1 MEVEDI
7 KTFDVKARRVS
18 DPSDTLAPGL
28 EQVKR
33 VTQDSKR
40 TRVGTRI
47 MMATVPHV
55 TSGSGLRKFQ
65 SDGFLSD
72 GVYYDRILPFFRQIL
87 LIPNRNNKFKIA
99 ERNVLPTF

>member
-1 MEVEDI
+1 MELEDI
-7 KTFDVKARRVS
+7 KTFVVKARRVS
-18 DPSDTLAPGL
+18 DPSDTLTPGL

-40 TRVGTRI
+40 PRVGTRI
-47 MMATVPHV
+47 MMATVPDV

-72 GVYYDRILPFFRQIL
+72 GVYISNEYCFFWPPKL
-87 LIPNRNNKFKIA
+87 LS
-99 ERNVLPTF
+99 L